1 MSCKIYNLCRL
12 ILKFEWLNWTIFDSK
27 ELEEALVMWD
37 KNNGS
42 NRGRDQEIRYAFIDF
57 WWESNLCLLQQPKL
71 GLSSLFEK
79 FRGLE
84 CITVRRVLHQFIAT
98 IFFVYQFKFQKA
110 SIMQVLANELKRF
123 IKSRSRVIDLVA

>member
-1 MSCKIYNLCRL
+1 MWMPRL
-12 ILKFEWLNWTIFDSK
+12 NTVLSTGQLDVTLDM
-27 ELEEALVMWD
+27 LD

-71 GLSSLFEK
+71 GLSSSLFEK

-84 CITVRRVLHQFIAT
+84 CITMRRVMHQFIAT
-98 IFFVYQFKFQKA
+98 IFFVSQFKFQKA
-110 SIMQVLANELKRF
+110 SIIQVLTNELKQF

>member
-1 MSCKIYNLCRL
+1 MV
-12 ILKFEWLNWTIFDSK
+12 KFEILMLKLNTVLSTGQLDVT
-27 ELEEALVMWD
+27 LDMLD

-71 GLSSLFEK
+71 GLSSSLFEK

-110 SIMQVLANELKRF
+110 SIIQVLANELKRF